1 MFQSRISVGFL
12 LLLVLWALDG
22 EDPWAED
29 TEEAQRMLDEVAG
42 NTTLCLGRGTRR
54 RVIVREGSGVG
65 RKLLGA
71 VVWYAQGVRIVGCI
85 LQPRTAVRRLGALHS
100 MVGWYW

>member
-1 MFQSRISVGFL
+1 
-12 LLLVLWALDG
+12 
-22 EDPWAED
+22 
-29 TEEAQRMLDEVAG
+29 MLDEVAG
-42 NTTLCLGRGTRR
+42 NTTWCLGRGTRR

-85 LQPRTAVRRLGALHS
+85 LQPRTAVRRLGAVHS
-100 MVGWYW
+100 MVGLVLVMVVLKKSWWSLEVNSLKY